1 MVLLLGQYST
11 GKSSFVEFL
20 LGRQYPGCTIGPE
33 PTTDRFVAVMGANED
48 RVIPGNAAAVAA
60 ELPFTALSRFG
71 TQFLNRFQVSQMVNQ
86 ALDEF
91 VLIDTP
97 GILSGAKQ
105 TMDRGYDFT
114 SVVAWFAEVGSIF
127 AVLKPSTHPA
137 SLPASRHDH
146 PPL

>member
-11 GKSSFVEFL
+11 GKSTFIEYL

-48 RVIPGNAAAVAA
+48 RVIPGNAAAVSA

-71 TQFLNRFQVSQMVNQ
+71 TTFLNRFQVSQMVNQ

-91 VLIDTP
+91 VL
-97 GILSGAKQ
+97 
-105 TMDRGYDFT
+105 
-114 SVVAWFAEVGSIF
+114 SVF
-127 AVLKPSTHPA
+127 
-137 SLPASRHDH
+137 
-146 PPL
+146 